1 MSMSLQDW
9 VRNGWASQHKS
20 TRQEIQKLLALA
32 DRDLASCATAGL
44 ATDWRFAIAYNSA
57 LQSATVA
64 LAAAGYRASHEAH
77 HHRVIQSLAFTIG
90 ASRELIRRF
99 DAFRKKR
106 NISSYEMGGT
116 ISEKEAA
123 EMAAFAGDLR
133 QKVERWIREKHQ
145 EFKL

>member
-1 MSMSLQDW
+1 MSLQNW

-20 TRQEIQKLLALA
+20 TRQEIQNLLALA
-32 DRDLASCATAGL
+32 DRDLASCATTGL

-57 LQSATVA
+57 LQSATAA
-64 LAAAGYRASHEAH
+64 LAASGYLAGHEAH

-90 ASRELIRRF
+90 ASGEFVRRF

-106 NISSYEMGGT
+106 NISSYEMGGA
-116 ISEKEAA
+116 ISEREAT
-123 EMAAFAGDLR
+123 EMAALAAELR
-133 QKVERWIREKHQ
+133 QQVERWIRRKHQ